1 VVLIEFSG
9 CYVAELQRILG
20 IDPGSRKAGFGLI
33 ESGRYHPSYLLS
45 GVIRVEKLSGAE
57 RLKTIFESV
66 CQIIDQYQPQVMAIE
81 KVFVYKNPN
90 SAIKLGQARGV
101 ILCAAALKEIPI
113 MEYTPTQIKST
124 IVGQGHASKDQVQFM
139 VQNLL
144 KLTESPQEDAA
155 DALAAALCHDRY
167 LTLGID
173 PEKISK
179 GSKF

>member
-1 VVLIEFSG
+1 M
-9 CYVAELQRILG
+9 AKLQRILG
-20 IDPGSRKAGFGLI
+20 IDPGSRKTGFGII
-33 ESGRYHPSYLLS
+33 ESGRFHPNYISS
-45 GVIRVEKLSGAE
+45 GVIRVEKLTGAQ

-66 CQIIDQYQPQVMAIE
+66 CQIIEQYDPQVMAIE

-101 ILCAAALKEIPI
+101 ILCAAAIKDIPI

-124 IVGQGHASKDQVQFM
+124 IVGQGHATKDQVQFM

-155 DALAAALCHDRY
+155 DALAGALCHDRY

-173 PEKISK
+173 PEKLSK
-179 GSKF
+179 GTKF

>member
-1 VVLIEFSG
+1 MAQLK
-9 CYVAELQRILG
+9 RILG
-20 IDPGSRKAGFGLI
+20 IDPGSRKTGFGII
-33 ESGRYHPSYLLS
+33 ESGRFHPNYVSS
-45 GVIRVEKLSGAE
+45 GVIRVEKLTGAQ

-66 CQIIDQYQPQVMAIE
+66 CQIIDQYQPHVMAIE
-81 KVFVYKNPN
+81 KVFVYKNPS

-101 ILCAAALKEIPI
+101 ILCAAAIKEIPI

-124 IVGQGHASKDQVQFM
+124 IVGQGHATKDQIQFM

-155 DALAAALCHDRY
+155 DALAGALCHDRY

-179 GSKF
+179 GTKF

>member
-1 VVLIEFSG
+1 M
-9 CYVAELQRILG
+9 AELQRILG

>member
-1 VVLIEFSG
+1 
-9 CYVAELQRILG
+9 VAELQRILG

>member
-1 VVLIEFSG
+1 MALNKINRV
-9 CYVAELQRILG
+9 LG
-20 IDPGSRKAGFGLI
+20 IDPGSRKAGFGVI
-33 ESGRYHPSYLLS
+33 ESGRYHPNYIAS
-45 GVIRVEKLSGAE
+45 GVINVMKLSGSQ
-57 RLKTIFESV
+57 RLRVIFESINK
-66 CQIIDQYQPQVMAIE
+66 IIEQYKPDIMSIE

-101 ILCAAALKEIPI
+101 IICAAALHDIPI

-124 IVGQGHASKDQVQFM
+124 LVGHGHANKEQVQFM
-139 VQNLL
+139 VTNLL
-144 KLTESPQEDAA
+144 KLTETPQEDAA

-179 GSKF
+179 GTRF

>member
-1 VVLIEFSG
+1 MAHSL
-9 CYVAELQRILG
+9 RIIG
-20 IDPGSRKAGFGLI
+20 IDPGSRKAGFGVI
-33 ESGRYHPSYLLS
+33 ESGRFHPKYLVS
-45 GVIRVEKLSGAE
+45 GVINVEKRSGSE
-57 RLKTIFESV
+57 RLKQIFESTS
-66 CQIIDQYQPQVMAIE
+66 QLLDQYQPDVMAIE

-101 ILCAAALKEIPI
+101 ILCAAALRDIPI

-124 IVGQGHASKDQVQFM
+124 IVGHGHATKDQVQFM

-167 LTLGID
+167 LTLGVD

-179 GSKF
+179 GTRF

>member
-1 VVLIEFSG
+1 MSRQLT
-9 CYVAELQRILG
+9 ILG
-20 IDPGSRKAGFGLI
+20 VDPGSRKVGFGVI
-33 ESGRYHPSYLLS
+33 QSGRFHPAYVVS
-45 GVIRVEKLSGAE
+45 GVVRVEKLPGAE

-66 CQIIDQYQPQVMAIE
+66 IQILEQYQPDVVAVE
-81 KVFVYKNPN
+81 KVFVYKNPS
-90 SAIKLGQARGV
+90 SALKLGQARGV
-101 ILCAAALKEIPI
+101 ILCAAALKNIPI

-124 IVGQGHASKDQVQFM
+124 IVGQGHAGKDQVQYM

-144 KLTESPQEDAA
+144 KLSESPQEDAA

-179 GSKF
+179 GTRF